1 MFLAA
6 LAADATITT
15 TAAALVLCLVAS
27 LMRWERESRHIK
39 IVEHYYYIREIIL
52 DSPYTVLSLLFL
64 CVIMIMSEYMKMWY
78 LIANAKA
85 MSLLL
90 LFFLFTSYYTK
101 IHTLFWASEI
111 VWQIWQPAMHFTA
124 ATAAL
129 YNWK

>member
-6 LAADATITT
+6 LAADATVTTTT

-27 LMRWERESRHIK
+27 LMSWERESRHIK
-39 IVEHYYYIREIIL
+39 IVAHYYYIREIIL

-64 CVIMIMSEYMKMWY
+64 CMIMIMSEYMKMWY

-90 LFFLFTSYYTK
+90 LFSL
-101 IHTLFWASEI
+101 
-111 VWQIWQPAMHFTA
+111 
-124 ATAAL
+124 
-129 YNWK
+129 